1 MKYKGV
7 KLRIYP
13 NKEQQKE
20 IIKTFNLCRFLYN
33 KMIEERRAVYEKLKN
48 NRREL
53 YEYNYKKDRDWKEEY
68 PFLREVS
75 SQALLQ
81 VRWNVSNAYQMF
93 YNSFKK
99 NGHYYGLP
107 KFIRKG
113 TRETYR
119 IMQNNE
125 SIKINLENNKIRIP
139 KLEWI
144 KFRNSNL
151 NNFPSLKTD
160 KIKTITVSR
169 SKTDKFFV
177 SVLYY
182 KDSEKVK
189 ISVHTKNKII
199 GLDMSFNNFFVDDN
213 GNYPDYSKV
222 SKKYINKVEI
232 IKEKIKN
239 VKSLRAKKKLYK
251 RILKIIEHI
260 QNKRKNFISKIA
272 KDLIQ
277 SNNIIALETLS
288 IRDMMKI
295 EKYRGSLFDLCW
307 SNFVK
312 TLQYKAE
319 ENGVKIIMANK
330 WFASSKLCNICG
342 YKNKKLKLS
351 DRKWICPECGTKH
364 DRDINAAKNLKNYG
378 IKIIQEN
385 K

>member
-125 SIKINLENNKIRIP
+125 SIKINLENNKIKIP
-139 KLEWI
+139 RLEWI

-160 KIKTITVSR
+160 KIKAVTI
-169 SKTDKFFV
+169 
-177 SVLYY
+177 
-182 KDSEKVK
+182 
-189 ISVHTKNKII
+189 
-199 GLDMSFNNFFVDDN
+199 
-213 GNYPDYSKV
+213 P
-222 SKKYINKVEI
+222 
-232 IKEKIKN
+232 
-239 VKSLRAKKKLYK
+239 
-251 RILKIIEHI
+251 
-260 QNKRKNFISKIA
+260 
-272 KDLIQ
+272 
-277 SNNIIALETLS
+277 
-288 IRDMMKI
+288 
-295 EKYRGSLFDLCW
+295 
-307 SNFVK
+307 
-312 TLQYKAE
+312 
-319 ENGVKIIMANK
+319 
-330 WFASSKLCNICG
+330 
-342 YKNKKLKLS
+342 
-351 DRKWICPECGTKH
+351 
-364 DRDINAAKNLKNYG
+364 
-378 IKIIQEN
+378 
-385 K
+385 

>member
-160 KIKTITVSR
+160 KIKAITVSR

-213 GNYPDYSKV
+213 GNYYDYSKV

>member
-160 KIKTITVSR
+160 KIKAITVSR

-213 GNYPDYSKV
+213 GNHPDCSKV

-277 SNNIIALETLS
+277 NNNIITLETLS

-307 SNFVK
+307 SHFVK

-351 DRKWICPECGTKH
+351 DRKWTCPECGTKH

>member
-99 NGHYYGLP
+99 NGYYYGLP

-160 KIKTITVSR
+160 KIKAITVSR

-213 GNYPDYSKV
+213 GNHSDYSKV

-342 YKNKKLKLS
+342 YKNKKLKSS

>member
-113 TRETYR
+113 TRETYQ

-160 KIKTITVSR
+160 KIKAITVSR

-213 GNYPDYSKV
+213 GNHPDYSKV

>member
-160 KIKTITVSR
+160 KIKAITVSR

-213 GNYPDYSKV
+213 GNHTDYSKV